1 MTQERLLQFLY
12 QTPAGIIE
20 MGPGGEIGLMN
31 AYATRYLV
39 PIAPAGRVENLF
51 EILSAYLPG
60 LGEEVA
66 AFTEEVGTVLSNRRF
81 SVTFGNGE
89 LVTVALSIERLDSD
103 LYMATLADQT
113 ELAEQEARLREAR
126 DEEAE
131 QRGRSEIAGSVLHDI
146 GNAITGISTTVA
158 RLLSEEEWP
167 EAKELQRLLDLVR
180 GERTNLSD
188 ALGDERYEAL
198 SSFLEEVIRKLN
210 ERRESLDESYRSMA
224 AVLSHITET
233 LSLQRQYAAEW
244 VSGHRP
250 QVALQKIVAHAR
262 AMQQSSFEKR
272 GIVVEGPQAQ
282 GLVFVEGDRTKL
294 VRVLVNILKNA
305 AESFDYPVETAA
317 HGTTVAERRIRIR
330 VEQATADR
338 ARVVVQDNGAGFDP
352 ERSEEITQEGSTSKA
367 SSRGIGLYAS
377 KRIIEGHGGRL
388 VVESDGPGR
397 GARAVVELPLRQS
410 DSQQEQG
417 I

>member
-210 ERRESLDESYRSMA
+210 ERRQSLDESYRSMA

>member
-1 MTQERLLQFLY
+1 
-12 QTPAGIIE
+12 

>member
-1 MTQERLLQFLY
+1 
-12 QTPAGIIE
+12 

-210 ERRESLDESYRSMA
+210 ERRQSLDESYRSMA

>member
-12 QTPAGIIE
+12 QTPVGIIE
-20 MGPGGEIGLMN
+20 MGPGGKIGLMN

-39 PIAPAGRVENLF
+39 PIAPEGRVENLF
-51 EILSAYLPG
+51 EILSACLPD

-66 AFTEEVGTVLSNRRF
+66 AFTEEAGTVLSNRRF
-81 SVTFGNGE
+81 TATFGNGE
-89 LVTVALSIERLDSD
+89 VVTMALSIERLDSD

-113 ELAEQEARLREAR
+113 ELAEQQARLREAR
-126 DEEAE
+126 DQEAE

-158 RLLSEEEWP
+158 RLLSEEEWL
-167 EAKELQRLLDLVR
+167 ETKELERLLELVR
-180 GERTNLSD
+180 RERERLSN
-188 ALGDERYEAL
+188 ALGEERYQAL
-198 SSFLEEVIRKLN
+198 SSFLREVIGKLN
-210 ERRESLDESYRSMA
+210 ERQESLGESYRSMA

-282 GLVFVEGDRTKL
+282 GLLFVEGDRTKL
-294 VRVLVNILKNA
+294 VRVFVNILKNA
-305 AESFDYPVETAA
+305 AESFDHLPEDSTR
-317 HGTTVAERRIRIR
+317 GTTTAVRRITIR
-330 VEQATADR
+330 VEQAAPDR
-338 ARVVVQDNGAGFDP
+338 AQVVVQDNGAGFDP
-352 ERSEEITQEGSTSKA
+352 ERGEEITQEGSTSKA
-367 SSRGIGLYAS
+367 SSRGIGLYAA

-388 VVESDGPGR
+388 VVDSDGAGR

-410 DSQQEQG
+410 DSQQEHG
-417 I
+417 T